1 MGYIWD
7 IWDMDGHGSKIVS
20 PQILLVLRP
29 TWRILW
35 HQTLRDLWAL
45 KRDEYCW
52 LENWGAIENPWK
64 NICTIC
70 FFNQA
75 RWDLWVAPCGF
86 KSDVWNRHT
95 FALRNNIQGPFS
107 LQEMCLGYT
116 GCGDGK
122 EDPTLKWWSD
132 FISWKKLVSN
142 HQTWEF
148 ERFLLG
154 IWWVSIF
161 HPFPLGGFYPS
172 GLASRNLYSSPKR
185 CLLKLETWNDS
196 RGPPRR
202 LQWHRMGF
210 FQQDL
215 RMRPCAWH
223 SHGSF
228 LTPNLKKGA
237 V

>member
-1 MGYIWD
+1 MGGTLWIQKWCLESPHICPKEQHPGTLFLAGNVPGIYWMWRRKGGSNPKMMKWFYI
-7 IWDMDGHGSKIVS
+7 MKKV
-20 PQILLVLRP
+20 
-29 TWRILW
+29 
-35 HQTLRDLWAL
+35 
-45 KRDEYCW
+45 
-52 LENWGAIENPWK
+52 
-64 NICTIC
+64 
-70 FFNQA
+70 
-75 RWDLWVAPCGF
+75 GF
-86 KSDVWNRHT
+86 KPS
-95 FALRNNIQGPFS
+95 
-107 LQEMCLGYT
+107 
-116 GCGDGK
+116 
-122 EDPTLKWWSD
+122 
-132 FISWKKLVSN
+132 
-142 HQTWEF
+142 WEF

>member
-1 MGYIWD
+1 MGGTLWIQKWCLE
-7 IWDMDGHGSKIVS
+7 S
-20 PQILLVLRP
+20 PHICPKEQHP
-29 TWRILW
+29 G
-35 HQTLRDLWAL
+35 TLFLAG
-45 KRDEYCW
+45 
-52 LENWGAIENPWK
+52 NVP
-64 NICTIC
+64 
-70 FFNQA
+70 
-75 RWDLWVAPCGF
+75 
-86 KSDVWNRHT
+86 
-95 FALRNNIQGPFS
+95 
-107 LQEMCLGYT
+107 GYT

>member
-1 MGYIWD
+1 MTNFVASD
-7 IWDMDGHGSKIVS
+7 SKRPLSIEKGW
-20 PQILLVLRP
+20 ILL
-29 TWRILW
+29 
-35 HQTLRDLWAL
+35 A
-45 KRDEYCW
+45 
-52 LENWGAIENPWK
+52 WK
-64 NICTIC
+64 LGCDRKPMKKHLYHL

-215 RMRPCAWH
+215 RMRQCAWH